1 MFVFIGEHLSEI
13 AAVLAVGVA
22 AYTAWSN
29 RKKDIEDD
37 KNEDGKVTSI
47 QADSIIKLIEPLN
60 KRIDELLVCQKEY
73 ANGVKES
80 IVTLRTC
87 REAIDEVIITLQK
100 INISGTGDGTRKMV
114 QEIKDKVTDS

>member
-1 MFVFIGEHLSEI
+1 MFIGEHLSEI

-47 QADSIIKLIEPLN
+47 QTDSIIKLIEPLN

-114 QEIKDKVTDS
+114 QEIRQKINE

>member
-1 MFVFIGEHLSEI
+1 MFMFIGEHLSEI

-47 QADSIIKLIEPLN
+47 QTDSIIKLIEPLN

-114 QEIKDKVTDS
+114 QEIRQKINE

>member
-1 MFVFIGEHLSEI
+1 MFMFIGEHLSEI

-114 QEIKDKVTDS
+114 QEIRQKINE

>member
-1 MFVFIGEHLSEI
+1 MFMFIGEHLSEI

-87 REAIDEVIITLQK
+87 REAIDEAIITLQK
-100 INISGTGDGTRKMV
+100 INISGTDVGTRKMV
-114 QEIKDKVTDS
+114 QEIRDKVVSS

>member
-1 MFVFIGEHLSEI
+1 MFMFIGEHLSEI

-47 QADSIIKLIEPLN
+47 QTDSIIKLIEPLN

-114 QEIKDKVTDS
+114 QEIKDKVTGS